1 MPPIA
6 GIRVE
11 RSGRVIYFDDAGL
24 NIEVNDYVVVEEDG
38 EEKVGR
44 VVIAPNQLLI
54 NQLKEP
60 VPSVRRIATKEDLEK
75 EDASHPR
82 P

>member
-6 GIRVE
+6 GIRLE
-11 RSGRVIYFDDAGL
+11 RSGRVLYFDDAGL
-24 NIEVNDYVVVEEDG
+24 NIELNDYVVVEEDG

-54 NQLKEP
+54 NQLREP
-60 VPSVRRIATKEDLEK
+60 VPPISRIATREDLEK
-75 EDASHPR
+75 SDASHPR

>member
-6 GIRVE
+6 GIRLE
-11 RSGRVIYFDDAGL
+11 RSGRMLYFDDAGL
-24 NIEVNDYVVVEEDG
+24 NIDVDDYVVVEKDG

-54 NQLKEP
+54 NQLREP
-60 VPSVRRIATKEDLEK
+60 VPSLRRIATTEDLEK
-75 EDASHPR
+75 SDASHPR